1 VREGYFSVLVFIE
14 EGYEFRVVVWV
25 RLLPQLLTQL
35 LAGKLARVVC
45 VDHLKGALQVLVR

>member
-1 VREGYFSVLVFIE
+1 MREGYFSVLVFIE